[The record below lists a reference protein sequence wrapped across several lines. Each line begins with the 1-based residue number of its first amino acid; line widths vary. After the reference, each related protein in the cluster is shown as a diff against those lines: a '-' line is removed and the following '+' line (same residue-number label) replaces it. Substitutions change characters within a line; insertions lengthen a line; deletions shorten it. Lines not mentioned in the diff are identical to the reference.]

1 MLQRLL
7 LELGPCLLGGLWL
20 GQRWPALPERLAGPL
35 LGWGMPLSLVA
46 LLLRAGLRPAEG
58 TAALLTLVLC
68 GGGLLLSCRWPW
80 LRRQLQ
86 HPSLQLGAVV
96 GNTAYFGL
104 PVAMALLPP
113 AAMGTAVA
121 YDLAA
126 TLLVWGLGPALLT
139 GERLRCRPLARA
151 LAHSPASRALGL
163 ALLAGLTPWSHQLG
177 ELLWM
182 PARLVLLLALTIV
195 GIHLGQLLRQPRSSR
210 TSPWHLLPALTIK
223 LLLFPAAMLA
233 LSLLTPLP
241 ALARQAVVLQ
251 AAAPTAMS
259 VVLLAEHGNGR
270 ETIPAARLVL
280 WSTLLALVS
289 VPLWWALLQAT
300 VAM

>member
-104 PVAMALLPP
+104 PVAIALLPP
-113 AAMGTAVA
+113 EALAASIS
-121 YDLAA
+121 YDLVG
-126 TLLVWGLGPALLT
+126 TLLTWGLGPRLL
-139 GERLRCRPLARA
+139 GQPAPGWRGLLSNPVLRA
-151 LAHSPASRALGL
+151 LALALPLGL
-163 ALLAGLTPWSHQLG
+163 SPWGGAIGAALW
-177 ELLWM
+177 W
-182 PARLVLLLALTIV
+182 PARLVLWLLLLLVGMRLGTLLEALRAGPPPSRRPLAV
-195 GIHLGQLLRQPRSSR
+195 ALLLKLG
-210 TSPWHLLPALTIK
+210 LLPALA
-223 LLLFPAAMLA
+223 LLLGLA
-233 LSLLTPLP
+233 LRLDP
-241 ALARQAVVLQ
+241 ALLAAVVLQ

-289 VPLWWALLQAT
+289 VPLWWTLLQAT

>member
-1 MLQRLL
+1 MLLKLL

-20 GQRWPALPERLAGPL
+20 GRRWPALPARLAGPL

-46 LLLRAGLRPAEG
+46 LLLRAGLRPTEA
-58 TAALLTLVLC
+58 TTALLTAVLC
-68 GGGLLLSCRWPW
+68 GGGLVLSCRWPW

-104 PVAMALLPP
+104 PVAIALLPP
-113 AAMGTAVA
+113 TALAVSIS
-121 YDLAA
+121 YDLVG
-126 TLLVWGLGPALLT
+126 TLITWGLGPRLL
-139 GERLRCRPLARA
+139 GQPAPGLRGLLANPVLRA
-151 LAHSPASRALGL
+151 LAL
-163 ALLAGLTPWSHQLG
+163 ALPLGMSPWG
-177 ELLWM
+177 PAIGDALWW
-182 PARLVLLLALTIV
+182 PARLVLWMLLLLV
-195 GIHLGQLLRQPRSSR
+195 GMRLGTLLRSLRAEPPPSR
-210 TSPWHLLPALTIK
+210 RPLAAALLLKLGLLPAVA
-223 LLLFPAAMLA
+223 LLLGWGLGLGPDPLAAL
-233 LSLLTPLP
+233 
-241 ALARQAVVLQ
+241 VLQ

-259 VVLLAEHGNGR
+259 VVLLAEHGDGR

-289 VPLWWALLQAT
+289 VPLWWGLLQAT

>member
-1 MLQRLL
+1 MLLKLL

-20 GQRWPALPERLAGPL
+20 GRRWPALPARLAGPL

-46 LLLRAGLRPAEG
+46 LLLRAGLRPTEA
-58 TAALLTLVLC
+58 TTALLTAVLC

-104 PVAMALLPP
+104 PVAIALLPP
-113 AAMGTAVA
+113 TALAVSIS
-121 YDLAA
+121 YDLVG
-126 TLLVWGLGPALLT
+126 TLITWGLGPRLL
-139 GERLRCRPLARA
+139 GQPAPGWRGLLANPVLRA
-151 LAHSPASRALGL
+151 LAL
-163 ALLAGLTPWSHQLG
+163 ALPLGMSPWGQAMG
-177 ELLWM
+177 DALWW
-182 PARLVLLLALTIV
+182 PARLVLWLLLLLV
-195 GIHLGQLLRQPRSSR
+195 GMRLGTLLRSLRAEPPPSR
-210 TSPWHLLPALTIK
+210 RPLAAALLLKLGLLPAVA
-223 LLLFPAAMLA
+223 LLLGWGLGLGPDPLAAL
-233 LSLLTPLP
+233 
-241 ALARQAVVLQ
+241 VLQ

-259 VVLLAEHGNGR
+259 VVLLAEHGDGR

-280 WSTLLALVS
+280 WSTLLALLS
-289 VPLWWALLQAT
+289 VPLWWGLLQAT